1 MLKVRLPLPD
11 HAVYTAGAV
20 LPHGGSG
27 MVSCAGSPSGALEGV
42 VLYITPHVHS
52 AQVSILYKLVTLYLL
67 LGEYRTLWGNF
78 SYNVTKIH

>member
-11 HAVYTAGAV
+11 HAVYAAGAL

-27 MVSCAGSPSGALEGV
+27 MVSCAGSASGALEGV

-52 AQVSILYKLVTLYLL
+52 AQVSILYKLVSLFLL
-67 LGEYRTLWGNF
+67 LGELWGNF